1 MAVKSSGKTLS
12 SCVRLKLSTHWL
24 VVCVICLFASGGCVW
39 NRTPA
44 PEPADEPSESSVRKT
59 TEIGIDAAGVEKE
72 KAAKSSDTG
81 TAKPPT
87 SGNPPAVGGRGEQ
100 DSSDLDR
107 RLRQAARELALEL
120 GEIKAM
126 RLCYM
131 EKANEWWVILYRDIG
146 PVIDVRNFIWNWE
159 EQMFRPYLVVKRIP
173 KNELHARV
181 RKPEWGKKCEI
192 LPVPEAPKPKEKRS
206 RDETG
211 PAPQEHEDTKET
223 DTR

>member
-1 MAVKSSGKTLS
+1 MKSSGKTLS
-12 SCVRLKLSTHWL
+12 SFVRLTLSTDWL
-24 VVCVICLFASGGCVW
+24 VVCVICLFASGCVW

-44 PEPADEPSESSVRKT
+44 PEPADEPSESSIHET

-72 KAAKSSDTG
+72 EAAESTGTG

-87 SGNPPAVGGRGEQ
+87 SRNPPAVGGKGEQ
-100 DSSDLDR
+100 NSSDIDW
-107 RLRQAARELALEL
+107 RLRQAAQELALEL

-126 RLCYM
+126 KLCYV

-192 LPVPEAPKPKEKRS
+192 LPLPEAPKPKEKRS

-211 PAPQEHEDTKET
+211 PAPQEHEDTKGT
-223 DTR
+223 GPR